1 MDERTAT
8 DSSTLSL
15 LTLDTYLCCGS
26 GWRLDAWLDHV
37 ERSHE
42 PSEMI
47 LCVVC
52 AFSFSLTDL
61 RAHLL
66 SEHLFACPYSPC
78 RFVSPLFEELER
90 HTYTHQQN
98 TSTFTDQ
105 AEEED
110 GETSR
115 RISSLLRTQRDI
127 RSVCMAKHLVL
138 HSIEGEDRGFG
149 CGFRNLQTLLESILY
164 NDDLKTA
171 SSLRQTPTIEQLQEQ
186 IEMAW
191 RSGFDPEG
199 AAQLRHRLI
208 GTRKWIGATEVA
220 AFLQYRRIRVQLVD
234 VKLLMNRVQKQRQ
247 LIDWV
252 WHYFNS
258 GGPRI
263 PLYFQHQG
271 HSRTIIGIVENTTMA
286 GKELLIYDPAS
297 SPLRIRDAL
306 NRSSA
311 KDLNFLRFPPST
323 LTHPEYQIVAVCGV
337 LQDDF
342 YETAKDFTSFNHL
355 TL

>member
-1 MDERTAT
+1 MTAT
-8 DSSTLSL
+8 GYVNCAQNLALSLKYSAFIGDILLSFIKSLGLSQAKERGASL

-98 TSTFTDQ
+98 TSTFTD
-105 AEEED
+105 
-110 GETSR
+110 
-115 RISSLLRTQRDI
+115 
-127 RSVCMAKHLVL
+127 
-138 HSIEGEDRGFG
+138 
-149 CGFRNLQTLLESILY
+149 QTLLESILY

-311 KDLNFLRFPPST
+311 KDLNFLRFPPSS